1 MADNNA
7 AGFAVADQAE
17 YFVDLDDLD
26 LSGVDV
32 DTWDKTAGGTTMAC
46 VIRTITVVTR
56 AVCGSIDCSGP
67 PPGGS
72 Y

>member
-1 MADNNA
+1 MADNMT
-7 AGFAVADQAE
+7 AGSTAGNQAE

-26 LSGVDV
+26 LAGVDV

-46 VIRTITVVTR
+46 VTRTITIVTR
-56 AVCGSIDCSGP
+56 AACGSIDCGP
-67 PPGGS
+67 PPGEN

>member
-1 MADNNA
+1 MADNNTLDA
-7 AGFAVADQAE
+7 QAE
-17 YFVDLDDLD
+17 YFLDLDDLD
-26 LSGVDV
+26 LAGVDV
-32 DTWDKTAGGTTMAC
+32 DVWDKTAGGTTAAC

-56 AVCGSIDCSGP
+56 AVCGSIDCSAP

>member
-7 AGFAVADQAE
+7 AAVTVADQAE

-26 LSGVDV
+26 LAGVDV
-32 DTWDKTAGGTTMAC
+32 DTWDKTAGGTTVAC
-46 VIRTITVVTR
+46 VTRTITIVTR
-56 AVCGSIDCSGP
+56 AVCGSIDCGPP